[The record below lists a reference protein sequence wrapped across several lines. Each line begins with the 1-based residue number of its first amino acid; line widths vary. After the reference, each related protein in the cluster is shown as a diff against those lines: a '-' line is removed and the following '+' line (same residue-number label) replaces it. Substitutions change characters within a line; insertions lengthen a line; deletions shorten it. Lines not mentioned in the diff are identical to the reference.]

1 EEERGEDAT
10 AADPVPQDLRMIDC
24 VSEKQEAQ
32 TPRDRRQ
39 TNEVRRAEITGRAEP
54 TRQDDL
60 GLERAGHEENPES
73 RQDEGEAG
81 SVPIR
86 AHATAYHAAP
96 PSTFAEMDRSPLPH
110 LLFALPAAHPLLAP
124 LPAHLS
130 ALLPSPRRAFHRV
143 AGRRVTPCRISSF
156 PSPFPEGTWCRHVG
170 EPDLSRG
177 PFCEESS
184 DRDEPRLRGGVQDV
198 SGPAIIRAFAPGD
211 VHVALRVERHGNVI
225 AVREGAALCGHV
237 RVAASESGDLHLG
250 GPSLATI
257 RGAAIP
263 DIVRAGA
270 VVHPRNP
277 DIARIPGLYPR
288 EDVERTRAVDI
299 EHGARGPS

>member
-1 EEERGEDAT
+1 MFADGDDGDCAVGEEEERGEDAT

-24 VSEKQEAQ
+24 VSEEQEPE

-54 TRQDDL
+54 IRQDDL
-60 GLERAGHEENPES
+60 GLERAGHEEDPES

-81 SVPIR
+81 SVPLR

-96 PSTFAEMDRSPLPH
+96 PSTFAEIDRSPLPH

-170 EPDLSRG
+170 E
-177 PFCEESS
+177 
-184 DRDEPRLRGGVQDV
+184 Q
-198 SGPAIIRAFAPGD
+198 IY
-211 VHVALRVERHGNVI
+211 
-225 AVREGAALCGHV
+225 
-237 RVAASESGDLHLG
+237 
-250 GPSLATI
+250 
-257 RGAAIP
+257 RGA
-263 DIVRAGA
+263 GA
-270 VVHPRNP
+270 PKNP
-277 DIARIPGLYPR
+277 ATATSLGYEVAYRTFPGP
-288 EDVERTRAVDI
+288 
-299 EHGARGPS
+299 P